1 MTDCL
6 EFVEMQKMVQGKNAS
21 SSQGKVL
28 DEVKTIT
35 VDVNVVIRNKI
46 TNDQVFQEKEPWTNK
61 SIANWEKD
69 EKLKEATVKIIQELQ
84 KAQTTNKGSFKSIMG
99 WNTMQSNMFD
109 VTPSIEPSKLQEFV
123 VS

>member
-1 MTDCL
+1 
-6 EFVEMQKMVQGKNAS
+6 
-21 SSQGKVL
+21 VL

-69 EKLKEATVKIIQELQ
+69 EKLKEATVKII
-84 KAQTTNKGSFKSIMG
+84 
-99 WNTMQSNMFD
+99 
-109 VTPSIEPSKLQEFV
+109 
-123 VS
+123 